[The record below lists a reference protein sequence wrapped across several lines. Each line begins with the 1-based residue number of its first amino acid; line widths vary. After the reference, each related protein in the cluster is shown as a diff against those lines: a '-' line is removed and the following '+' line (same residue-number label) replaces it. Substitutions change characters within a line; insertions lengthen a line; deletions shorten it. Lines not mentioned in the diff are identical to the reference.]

1 MHIGQH
7 IEKIFREQGRS
18 VKWFAEKLSYDRR
31 NIYKIFRKESIDTAL
46 LQKIS
51 ILLNHNFFKDLAE
64 EKLPTICEQI
74 GDSLRK

>member
-1 MHIGQH
+1 MITIDAFFMHIGQH

-18 VKWFAEKLSYDRR
+18 VKWLAEKLSYDRR

-64 EKLPTICEQI
+64 EKLPH
-74 GDSLRK
+74 DL

>member
-1 MHIGQH
+1 MYIGKH

-18 VKWFAEKLSYDRR
+18 VKWFAEKLCYDRR

-46 LQKIS
+46 LKKIS

-64 EKLPTICEQI
+64 EKLPH
-74 GDSLRK
+74 DL